1 MSEEKKLQVSSAPDF
16 NQLYTVVNGYV
27 EYCVQNPKTKLTDK
41 EKDGLSEVEIKK
53 KEDELRQGIKHFE
66 EQKKCFQQTFD
77 AMCEAI
83 SKGGVEYLK
92 VYVDALKKLYED
104 KSSWKRDI
112 KSVLVNS
119 KSLKLFR
126 ESRANII
133 ELYPILV
140 TVNKTFPV
148 EDYSELSLSPKAA
161 IYGSEV
167 NKTAKGSTK
176 KAPLRNEEIQAML
189 ELFLQV
195 KNYKRFGDWFMAIL
209 VVDASQIVDSFKA
222 EFEPIREEL
231 RNWAYSQIESNES
244 YKRAVMDTLI
254 KNKMLKVLFDA
265 YIAQPALLANKL
277 ELEDKVKFLEEERAK
292 DNESHDERHK
302 KQFAIIQEKDAS
314 ITDLRQRLGDFDRC
328 KQQLTSYIEKYQT
341 QLNMNERI
349 TADNERRIKDMEADY
364 DRMQDEL
371 AEAVAQ
377 LESLQTAHAALQSD
391 FSLKNNE
398 LLRLREMASQKEETA
413 RFDIMRELVTG
424 INEQFFYLTMFY
436 LELKDT
442 GKLEPESI
450 ELYADTL
457 HNIDSVLENLGIKKI
472 GVIDQKVAYD
482 ASMHISTDAKIANGE
497 QVIVSGYGW
506 KIGDDVY
513 IKAPVEKG
521 E

>member
-1 MSEEKKLQVSSAPDF
+1 MSEEKKLQNISAPDF
-16 NQLYTVVNGYV
+16 NQFYTVAIGYV

-41 EKDGLSEVEIKK
+41 ERDELSEAEIKK
-53 KEDELRQGIKHFE
+53 KEDELRQDMKHFE

-83 SKGGVEYLK
+83 SKGGTEYLK
-92 VYVDALKKLYED
+92 IYVDALKKLYED

-126 ESRANII
+126 ESRANMI

-161 IYGSEV
+161 MYGSEV

-195 KNYKRFGDWFMAIL
+195 KDYKRFGDWFMAIL
-209 VVDASQIVDSFKA
+209 VLDASQIVDSFKVD
-222 EFEPIREEL
+222 FEPIREEL
-231 RNWAYSQIESNES
+231 RNWAYSQIENNES
-244 YKRAVMDTLI
+244 YKRAVMDALI

-265 YIAQPALLANKL
+265 YVAQPALLANKS
-277 ELEDKVKFLEEERAK
+277 ELEGEVKILEEERAK

-314 ITDLRQRLGDFDRC
+314 IADLRQRLSDFDRC
-328 KQQLTSYIEKYQT
+328 KQQLTSYIEKYQI

-349 TADNERRIKDMEADY
+349 TADNERRIKDMEANY

-371 AEAVAQ
+371 AETVAQ
-377 LESLQTAHAALQSD
+377 LGSLQTAHAALQSD

-442 GKLEPESI
+442 GKLGTESI

>member
-1 MSEEKKLQVSSAPDF
+1 MSEEKKSQNSSAPDF
-16 NQLYTVVNGYV
+16 NQFYTVVNGYV
-27 EYCVQNPKTKLTDK
+27 EYCVQNPQTKLSDK
-41 EKDGLSEVEIKK
+41 EKDGLSEAEIKK
-53 KEDELRQGIKHFE
+53 KEDELRQGMKHFE

-77 AMCEAI
+77 AMGDAI
-83 SKGGVEYLK
+83 SKVGIEYLK

-126 ESRANII
+126 ESRVNII

-161 IYGSEV
+161 MYGSEV

-195 KNYKRFGDWFMAIL
+195 KDYKRFGDWFMAIL
-209 VVDASQIVDSFKA
+209 VVDASQIVDSFKV

-231 RNWAYSQIESNES
+231 RNWAYAQIESNES
-244 YKRAVMDTLI
+244 YKRVVMDALI

-265 YIAQPALLANKL
+265 YVAQPALLANKSAL
-277 ELEDKVKFLEEERAK
+277 EGKVKILEEERAK
-292 DNESHDERHK
+292 DNANHDERHK
-302 KQFAIIQEKDAS
+302 KQFAIIQEKEAS
-314 ITDLRQRLGDFDRC
+314 IADLRQRLGDFDRC
-328 KQQLTSYIEKYQT
+328 KQQLTSYMEKYQA
-341 QLNMNERI
+341 QVNMNERI

-377 LESLQTAHAALQSD
+377 LESLQTAHVALQSD

-398 LLRLREMASQKEETA
+398 LLRLREMASQKEQST

-457 HNIDSVLENLGIKKI
+457 HNIDSVFENLGIKKI